1 MSFINENNI
10 DWYAPISNSM
20 RSLLRE
26 NNRISGKTIE
36 NIGRLAKEIKLL
48 KRTIKTFRKEKAYT
62 IDIKQAEILLDNLKA
77 NLYELYR
84 KRNLYR
90 RNTELSYISKISLE
104 NIYID
109 FAERLNL

>member
-1 MSFINENNI
+1 MSSINENNI

-48 KRTIKTFRKEKAYT
+48 KRTIKTFRKEKAYK

-77 NLYELYR
+77 NLYELYCG
-84 KRNLYR
+84 KSHWCN
-90 RNTELSYISKISLE
+90 NTRFFRIEEDADIW
-104 NIYID
+104 D
-109 FAERLNL
+109 FEPMFL

>member
-26 NNRISGKTIE
+26 NNHISGKTIE

-48 KRTIKTFRKEKAYT
+48 KRTIKTFRKEKAYK

-77 NLYELYR
+77 NLYELYCG
-84 KRNLYR
+84 KSHWCN
-90 RNTELSYISKISLE
+90 NTRLFRIEEDTDIW
-104 NIYID
+104 D
-109 FAERLNL
+109 FEPMCL